1 MKNKTSYYLLFIA
14 FCILTSCGVVK
25 KIRYNSKNSNSH
37 GFQRL
42 CQGISNLNSST
53 YNYYESEAKALKLK
67 NGDTIVSVGA
77 GSGWR
82 EFMYSVFYDSIT
94 FYLEDLDTSCITR
107 SKIRNTYLPKYSK
120 IKGSTITAS
129 FIPATGN
136 ETEININSNK
146 ANMILI
152 IGAYHHFTNDMAIV
166 RECFRILKPN
176 GRLVIH
182 EAVMN
187 RNKMSFR
194 FCDWGGFYK
203 SEKNFIKDI
212 VGAGFKLDTIYK
224 YDKNFRRFFFTKV
237 PQLSYQYINPVL
249 NKPAADKPVQLVRKR
264 VPVTEHE
271 NESQT

>member
-1 MKNKTSYYLLFIA
+1 MKNNASYCLPLIA
-14 FCILTSCGVVK
+14 LCIITSCGVVK
-25 KIRYNSKNSNSH
+25 RIRYNCKNSNSH

-42 CQGISNLNSST
+42 CQEITNLNSTT
-53 YNYYESEAKALKLK
+53 YNYYESEAKALKLTK
-67 NGDTIVSVGA
+67 GDTIVSVGA

-94 FYLEDLDTSCITR
+94 FYLEDLDTSCITC

-120 IKGSTITAS
+120 IKGSKITAS

-136 ETEININSNK
+136 ETEIKINSNK

-224 YDKNFRRFFFTKV
+224 YDKYFRRFFFTKV
-237 PQLSYQYINPVL
+237 PKLSINYINPVH
-249 NKPAADKPVQLVRKR
+249 NKPSTASRRSWFRKFNGS
-264 VPVTEHE
+264 TKHE
-271 NESQT
+271 NVKQT

>member
-1 MKNKTSYYLLFIA
+1 MVL
-14 FCILTSCGVVK
+14 CIITSCGVVK
-25 KIRYNSKNSNSH
+25 RIRYNLKNSNSH
-37 GFQRL
+37 GFQKL
-42 CQGISNLNSST
+42 CQEVKNLDSAT
-53 YNYYESEAKALKLK
+53 YNNYKSEAKSLRLSK
-67 NGDTIVSVGA
+67 GDTIVSIGA

-107 SKIRNTYLPKYSK
+107 SKIRDTYLPYYSR
-120 IKGSTITAS
+120 IKGSKITAS

-136 ETEININSNK
+136 ETEIKIKSNT

-152 IGAYHHFTNDMAIV
+152 IGAYHHFTNDMAMV
-166 RECFRILKPN
+166 RECFRILKPD

-203 SEKNFIKDI
+203 SEKNFVKDI
-212 VGAGFKLDTIYK
+212 VDAGFTLDTIYRFDK
-224 YDKNFRRFFFTKV
+224 YFRKFFFKKAL
-237 PQLSYQYINPVL
+237 QLSDNDVNPIHNRPEDNTIQNQVDTKG
-249 NKPAADKPVQLVRKR
+249 NPI
-264 VPVTEHE
+264 
-271 NESQT
+271 